1 MTTSPEAPSTSAV
14 DAVPAA
20 LVDYARS
27 RFAAAG
33 LPAGAVEAA
42 TQQLARLAA
51 ARSSGNEPI
60 QKWFHEQAR
69 LGADYLQQDPSAA
82 AALERGEMDIEAL
95 LRLRQERA
103 AAAGG
108 LFRVINGRHRELRQ
122 AFGSGREGVDVR
134 QGAEQVEDTVGDA
147 SGVTAAAAAAPGG
160 WAEAADDEDANRRYA
175 EAASQI
181 GVRPWVQEGIEWCSE
196 QCRRFFH
203 GGGALT
209 LARKEAARRSWQA
222 RGAPLSEAETEA
234 VVAALRANADVVR
247 PAERPVRL
255 LDVGSCGS
263 MFDGQRDIS
272 CDACDL
278 CPSSG
283 HPTTM
288 QCDFLRLE
296 IGDAAS
302 ARVVAP
308 SADFPGGLLRKL
320 PAASYDA
327 IVFSLVLSYLPLA
340 KQRGAMIARARRLLP
355 TPAAAP
361 TAAQGVEGNG
371 EEAGG
376 GGGGAASVGG
386 GDGDGGGGGSERRG
400 LLLLVETFGVDRRA
414 TSWPAQTY
422 LHAWVA
428 KVEALGFRFL
438 RHQTLQ
444 RSHALAF
451 VTRPLDAA
459 EERRGGLEHLLRE
472 EALPELVMRR
482 EAREEGWDVER
493 AKT

>member
-1 MTTSPEAPSTSAV
+1 MTTSESPSTSAAA
-14 DAVPAA
+14 AVPVA
-20 LVDYARS
+20 LVGYARK

-33 LPAGAVEAA
+33 LTSGTAEAA

-51 ARSSGNEPI
+51 ARSSDEPA

-69 LGADYLQQDPSAA
+69 FGADYLHQNPSAA
-82 AALERGEMDIEAL
+82 AALESGEMDVEAL
-95 LRLRQERA
+95 LRLRQERS

-122 AFGSGREGVDVR
+122 AFGSGRKGVDVR
-134 QGAEQVEDTVGDA
+134 QGAGQLEGMSGDGSA
-147 SGVTAAAAAAPGG
+147 PAAAAAAPGG

-222 RGAPLSEAETEA
+222 RGVPLSESETEA
-234 VVAALRANADVVR
+234 VVAALQANPDVVR
-247 PAERPVRL
+247 PAELPVRL

-263 MFDGQRDIS
+263 MFDGQRAIA

-278 CPSSG
+278 CPARD
-283 HPTTM
+283 HPTAM

-296 IGDAAS
+296 IGDTDS

-308 SADFPGGLLRKL
+308 SAEFPGGLLRRL

-327 IVFSLVLSYLPLA
+327 LAFSLVLSYLPLA
-340 KQRGAMIARARRLLP
+340 KQRGEMVARARRLLP

-361 TAAQGVEGNG
+361 TAAQGD
-371 EEAGG
+371 EAGDG
-376 GGGGAASVGG
+376 GGCG
-386 GDGDGGGGGSERRG
+386 GDGGGGGGDAGGGGGERRG

-414 TSWPAQTY
+414 TSWPEQTY
-422 LHAWVA
+422 LHDWVA
-428 KVEALGFRFL
+428 KIEALGFRFL

-459 EERRGGLEHLLRE
+459 EVMRGGLEHLLRE

-482 EAREEGWDVER
+482 EAREEGWDVE
-493 AKT
+493 T